1 MSLKK
6 KIICFDL
13 DDVICSNTKDKK
25 GLIDYKKSK
34 PIKKSIKIIN
44 ELYSQGYQ
52 IDIFTARGM
61 SRYNKDIDLIHKKLK
76 KLTLE
81 SLKKWKLKYHNL
93 YFAKPFYDFFIDD
106 KCYGF
111 KKNWQDNIKKFLN
124 KSLKNEKF

>member
-1 MSLKK
+1 MPLKK

-13 DDVICSNTKDKK
+13 DDVICTNIKDKK
-25 GLIDYKKSK
+25 GLINYKKSK

-44 ELYSQGYQ
+44 VLYNQGYQ

-61 SRYNKDIDLIHKKLK
+61 SRYHKDIDLINKKLK
-76 KLTLE
+76 KLTFS

-93 YFAKPFYDFFIDD
+93 YFGKPFYDFFVDD

-111 KKNWQDNIKKFLN
+111 KKNWQDNINKILNSKFKK
-124 KSLKNEKF
+124 